1 MDSDS
6 SVCGDESP
14 SLYPHY
20 HPFSKYMDVQHLLQ
34 RSHHFRILGNC
45 IKTFVLPIV
54 CSSKLLATLQK
65 FP

>member
-1 MDSDS
+1 MVSDF
-6 SVCGDESP
+6 SVCDDESL

-20 HPFSKYMDVQHLLQ
+20 LPFSKYMDVRHLLQ

-45 IKTFVLPIV
+45 IKTFVLPV
-54 CSSKLLATLQK
+54 VFSSKLLATLHK